1 MFKARMISLSGDL
14 IYQNIQ
20 VLYYTDMIRLDID
33 PYFGPYTCVFFAD
46 GKCVHVHY
54 FNINLI
60 QIDRHPRTSAHKA
73 DEIII
78 GSEMRYRD
86 SYIIKQEQWAEK
98 GIPNYFEKHEGLTE
112 QFAWSNNEGTFIT
125 LDSNVVS
132 IINPDPRRTGA
143 TAQKVPAK
151 STKSDPIIRKIKP

>member
-20 VLYYTDMIRLDID
+20 VLHLADMVRLGID
-33 PYFGPYTCVFFAD
+33 PYFGAYTCVFFAD

-60 QIDRHPRTSAHKA
+60 QIDRHPRTSSHEV

-98 GIPNYFEKHEGLTE
+98 GIPNYFAGHEDLTG
-112 QFAWSNNEGTFIT
+112 QFVWSNNEGTFIT

-143 TAQKVPAK
+143 TAQKVLAK
-151 STKSDPIIRKIKP
+151 STKPSPIVRKIKP